1 MKLEFPRLRDLRE
14 DSEKSQREIAELLHL
29 QLTVYRRYE
38 LGEREAP
45 AWVIVQLAE
54 YYHVSTDYIF
64 GLTNDPRPPKRR

>member
-14 DSEKSQREIAELLHL
+14 DSEKSQRELLHL

-45 AWVIVQLAE
+45 AWVLAQLAD
-54 YYHVSTDYIF
+54 YYNVSTDYLF
-64 GLTNDPRPPKRR
+64 GRTNDPRPPKRR

>member
-1 MKLEFPRLRDLRE
+1 MRE
-14 DSEKSQREIAELLHL
+14 DSEKSQRQIAELLHL

-45 AWVIVQLAE
+45 AWVIVRLAE
-54 YYHVSTDYIF
+54 YYHVSTDYLL